1 MINHNPYFEQIDIV
15 PQGKFSMKP
24 VEERIRNIIQEHL
37 QPKIRVDGGDI
48 EFEKL
53 DGTAIYLGAYAECAT
68 CPASPERLQWW
79 CERELQKF
87 LDTPHSVVIINR
99 IPYFER

>member
-1 MINHNPYFEQIDIV
+1 MNLTED
-15 PQGKFSMKP
+15 S
-24 VEERIRNIIQEHL
+24 IRNIIHAHL

-53 DGTAIYLGAYAECAT
+53 DGATIYLGAHAECAT

-79 CERELQKF
+79 CEQELAKF
-87 LDTPHSVVIINR
+87 FDAPCSVMITNR
-99 IPYFER
+99 MPYFER

>member
-1 MINHNPYFEQIDIV
+1 MKLAEDRIKNIVHEQ
-15 PQGKFSMKP
+15 
-24 VEERIRNIIQEHL
+24 L

-53 DGTAIYLGAYAECAT
+53 EGNTIYLGAHAECAA

-79 CERELQKF
+79 CEKEVQKL
-87 LDTPHSVVIINR
+87 LDPSYSVIITNR
-99 IPYFER
+99 VPYFER